1 MNMKPCA
8 RNRKLLVW
16 LSLRELDH
24 EPAAAIREHVKTCA
38 GCRQYLAELSGSI
51 ETLRAA
57 APAEADEASARF
69 HQRVA
74 RAVRAIDPQSPG
86 RRMAEYLRAALLD
99 WRVAVPLA
107 GAIVTALVI
116 WAPRGGHPPG
126 DAPPDTVRHEAPG
139 PVPKRD
145 AILTAASYW
154 METEMSFEELD
165 ERLTREGNR
174 PPPPGPIYTP
184 MMATLA
190 EIPE

>member
-1 MNMKPCA
+1 MRPCGK
-8 RNRKLLVW
+8 NRKLLVW
-16 LSLRELDH
+16 LTLDELERESA
-24 EPAAAIREHVKTCA
+24 EAMREHVKTCE
-38 GCRQYLAELSGSI
+38 GCREYLAELRGSI

-57 APAEADEASARF
+57 APADEVEAPARF

-74 RAVRAIDPQSPG
+74 RAVRATDPRSPG
-86 RRMAEYLRAALLD
+86 RILAEYLRAAVLD

-107 GAIVTALVI
+107 GAVVAALVI

-126 DAPPDTVRHEAPG
+126 AALPGTVRQETPELA
-139 PVPKRD
+139 VKRE

-154 METEMSFEELD
+154 MEAELSFEELD

-174 PPPPGPIYTP
+174 PPPPGPVYTP
-184 MMATLA
+184 LMATLT